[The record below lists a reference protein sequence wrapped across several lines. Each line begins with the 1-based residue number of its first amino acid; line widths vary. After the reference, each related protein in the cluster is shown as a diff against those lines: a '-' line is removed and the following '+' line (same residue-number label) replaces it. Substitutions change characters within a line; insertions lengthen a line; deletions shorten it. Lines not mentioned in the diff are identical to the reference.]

1 METQYWHYSLF
12 KKIDKKHPHTFTMLD
27 MKYFYPSIKETLL
40 KNITQ
45 FAAECTD
52 INKNDFEI
60 MFLARKFLL
69 FHSNQP
75 WVKRDRD
82 TLDVT
87 TGTYNG
93 AKVCGLAEIWY
104 QY

>member
-1 METQYWHYSLF
+1 MF

-75 WVKRDRD
+75 WIKRDRD

-93 AKVCGLAEIWY
+93 AKVCGLAEI
-104 QY
+104 